1 MPHSLNE
8 ETNYF
13 KIVFLMSYFSPLVLK
28 AAYLGT
34 IYAAIGCAAL
44 YPEITLN
51 TLYFTDEPICKI
63 NRRYFNR

>member
-1 MPHSLNE
+1 
-8 ETNYF
+8 
-13 KIVFLMSYFSPLVLK
+13 MSYFSPLVLK
-28 AAYLGT
+28 DAYLGT